1 MKECLL
7 PCSLVRS
14 AFPTAISKVCRTK
27 CYLLFCVGAK
37 IGYFVLRE
45 ESTVESVEEQTVR
58 GGSDRLQKSV

>member
-1 MKECLL
+1 
-7 PCSLVRS
+7 
-14 AFPTAISKVCRTK
+14 
-27 CYLLFCVGAK
+27 LFCVGAK